1 MADVLPPVALLL
13 AAAAGGTDGEDL
25 AVLEQAKLLAGELDQ
40 LREEL
45 LTAAVDRAR
54 AGGASWSEVG
64 TVLSVSRQ
72 AAQQRYGASGSGE
85 DIVMGRLDDQARL
98 VIADASDRAAGRPG
112 AAIEAGDVFLAA
124 VNCSTAVRADLV
136 GLGVDAAALCGEVA
150 SVLPARR
157 RGRRPRVMAFSQNVV
172 TALRAAAA
180 QAHGGPLTT
189 ALLVG
194 GLLELTA
201 DPVTV
206 AFHAAGLHPVAW
218 RGAAGLPPDPA
229 ASS

>member
-25 AVLEQAKLLAGELDQ
+25 AVLEQANWLAGELDR

-64 TVLSVSRQ
+64 TVLLVSRQ
-72 AAQQRYGASGSGE
+72 AAQQRYGAGGPGE
-85 DIVMGRLDDQARL
+85 DVVMGRLDEQARL
-98 VIADASDRAAGRPG
+98 VIFEACDRAAGRRG
-112 AAIEAGDVFLAA
+112 AAIEAGDVFLAT
-124 VNCSTAVRADLV
+124 VNGSAAVRAALA
-136 GLGVDAAALCGEVA
+136 GLGVDAAALCREVA

-180 QAHGGPLTT
+180 QAPGGPVTT

-201 DPVTV
+201 DL
-206 AFHAAGLHPVAW
+206 AAGAIHAAGLHPVAW

>member
-1 MADVLPPVALLL
+1 M
-13 AAAAGGTDGEDL
+13 
-25 AVLEQAKLLAGELDQ
+25 LEQANLLAGELDR

-72 AAQQRYGASGSGE
+72 AAQQRYGAGGPGE
-85 DIVMGRLDDQARL
+85 DVVMGRLDEQAGL
-98 VIADASDRAAGRPG
+98 VIAEASERAAGRRW

-124 VNCSTAVRADLV
+124 VDGSAAVRAGLA
-136 GLGVDAAALCGEVA
+136 GLGVDAAALSREVV

-180 QAHGGPLTT
+180 QAHGGPVTPS
-189 ALLVG
+189 LLVG
-194 GLLELTA
+194 ALLELTA
-201 DPVTV
+201 DPVTG

-218 RGAAGLPPDPA
+218 RGAAGLPSDQA